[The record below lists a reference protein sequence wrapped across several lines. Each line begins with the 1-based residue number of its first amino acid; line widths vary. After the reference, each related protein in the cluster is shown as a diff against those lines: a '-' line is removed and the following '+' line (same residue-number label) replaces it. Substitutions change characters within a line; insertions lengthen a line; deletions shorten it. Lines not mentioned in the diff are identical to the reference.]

1 MADNRPTDER
11 EHDQRILVAMIVDIR
26 EQLRFIVFE
35 RRDLFRNEF
44 RQYFSGPWND
54 IQTRLLRAEHALE
67 QPDFNWEY
75 LEGAGL
81 VRDSLQFKRNMLTQA
96 IKQGVISRTLK
107 IINSILGSLAKALPV
122 LEAVKEY
129 KEHIEAAI
137 STQNRWK

>member
-26 EQLRFIVFE
+26 EQLWFIVFE

-81 VRDSLQFKRNMLTQA
+81 VRDSLQFKRNMF
-96 IKQGVISRTLK
+96 SRESVTHSKEVTALDRPYVK
-107 IINSILGSLAKALPV
+107 RAALVGADSLP
-122 LEAVKEY
+122 
-129 KEHIEAAI
+129 
-137 STQNRWK
+137 N